1 MTETKREI
9 PGLSPASIKMDLL
22 HFKDEILKDIRTVQ
36 LTLDDKYLKVDDFI
50 KERLEHF
57 ELKINS
63 FSKKIAELSNLI
75 VTDTTIREKV
85 ESFEQFKEEIRD
97 TIFKRRAKFSELE
110 KKVNDDIDR
119 INHILTDSV
128 IYPSLIG
135 NATKF
140 KNFHEFM
147 DYVVQEISQLNLF
160 KDKSGLDI
168 TPYKRKIDQ
177 TVETLK
183 LQINSFVSKDLLDN
197 AINKSEDNIKHILK
211 IYDDRLQDTRVE
223 NSHYSFGLEKKAK
236 EISKQMENLQKAFN
250 KKLEKNKF
258 NEGIFNEYNK
268 ELTNI
273 NTRLDKMN
281 EILKELLG
289 YHPASKKIFMPEI
302 EKKSSKI
309 YSGVKQY
316 IKGNLNANELTSMKK
331 FTYEK
336 SKTKCFDK
344 SYPSPTTSPFP
355 SEDLIK
361 YKNNDYQKKNSNS
374 NFLSNN
380 YMPISLNSQISSESN
395 NRIERKKT
403 FMTQKSFNNSN
414 LRDSLTKKFSEI
426 EDNINF
432 KNENNDKIFKKN
444 TFIRKRTYNY
454 EKVKSTELSKK
465 NVEGNKEYEDNKNF
479 NKDNEDDLS
488 DSFLKDAN
496 IDINNNN
503 NKDKLVL
510 NDYNQNA
517 IKKCSTSIKKVTN
530 NQFIIKEEDEY
541 ILSDASCKNGELNST
556 KRTQNNQSFK
566 NNSEEENENKN
577 RNNNI
582 SGIKDNSND
591 NKESKN
597 KSKNNNISGI
607 KDMSYDNKE
616 NKNNN
621 NTINNSNSN
630 DNKENISNNNSNN
643 NDNKEKKNISNNN
656 PKNNDN
662 KENNTYNNSNTNDKS
677 INNIVNEV
685 INESIVNNDDSKTKP
700 DINNSEEKKKVLNLS
715 KSDNS
720 DLKRLQ
726 SLKDKL
732 NPENNCY
739 SNNNTNNA
747 NTNTNTNN
755 ANTNTNN
762 IGIQLLTIKR
772 KINNVDVNN
781 NNKLIIIE
789 NNNNDKIVCKN
800 VEQKNNQDLK
810 LLTKLGD
817 IQRPYHLQPV
827 NFGMRENISHKN
839 INHNNSKFSPKT
851 ARTQNQNFAY
861 FLQNSNQKIQ
871 NGPNFN
877 SLDSNNIRNN
887 NPQNYNFKPNYN
899 NNIIAIHKVNRTY
912 NNFPKINQDLS
923 EKRNINNTN
932 CVEVK
937 DMNIISKT
945 LSAAKIPNQ
954 GTNNKVAA
962 YIQKPKKILLTS
974 PDNLPPNAFIRKKN
988 RNIAKNNSFGLNGE
1002 KNDNNNKRLKNLYN
1016 NNINY

>member
-63 FSKKIAELSNLI
+63 FSQKIAELSNLI
-75 VTDTTIREKV
+75 ITDTTIREKV
-85 ESFEQFKEEIRD
+85 ETFEQFKEEIRD

-140 KNFHEFM
+140 KTFHEFM

-168 TPYKRKIDQ
+168 TPYKKKIDQ

-236 EISKQMENLQKAFN
+236 EISKQMENMQKAFN
-250 KKLEKNKF
+250 KKMEKNKL
-258 NEGIFNEYNK
+258 NEEIFNEYNK
-268 ELTNI
+268 ELINI

-281 EILKELLG
+281 EIIKELLG
-289 YHPASKKIFMPEI
+289 YHPASKKIFMPAI
-302 EKKSSKI
+302 EKKSSKV

-355 SEDLIK
+355 SEDIIK

-380 YMPISLNSQISSESN
+380 YMPISLNSQISSDSN
-395 NRIERKKT
+395 NTRIERKKT
-403 FMTQKSFNNSN
+403 FVSQKSFNNSNLN

-432 KNENNDKIFKKN
+432 NNENNDKIFKKN

-465 NVEGNKEYEDNKNF
+465 NVEGNKEYEENKNF

-496 IDINNNN
+496 INTNNN
-503 NKDKLVL
+503 NKDMLVL

-517 IKKCSTSIKKVTN
+517 IKKCSTTIKKVTN
-530 NQFIIKEEDEY
+530 NQYIIKEEDEY

-556 KRTQNNQSFK
+556 KRTHNNQSVK

-577 RNNNI
+577 KNNDI

-591 NKESKN
+591 NKENKN
-597 KSKNNNISGI
+597 K
-607 KDMSYDNKE
+607 
-616 NKNNN
+616 N

-656 PKNNDN
+656 LKNNDI
-662 KENNTYNNSNTNDKS
+662 KDNNTNNNSNTNDKS

-700 DINNSEEKKKVLNLS
+700 DINNSEEKKKVLNLI

-732 NPENNCY
+732 NPKHNCY

-755 ANTNTNN
+755 
-762 IGIQLLTIKR
+762 IGLQLLSIKR
-772 KINNVDVNN
+772 KVNNVDVNN
-781 NNKLIIIE
+781 NNKLIVIE

-839 INHNNSKFSPKT
+839 INNINSKFSPKT
-851 ARTQNQNFAY
+851 ARSPNQNVAY
-861 FLQNSNQKIQ
+861 FLQNSNQKTQ

-877 SLDSNNIRNN
+877 SLDNNNIRNN

-945 LSAAKIPNQ
+945 LSAAKIPTQ
-954 GTNNKVAA
+954 ATNNKVAA

-974 PDNLPPNAFIRKKN
+974 PDNLPPNAFMRKKN

-1002 KNDNNNKRLKNLYN
+1002 RNDNNNKRLKNLYN
-1016 NNINY
+1016 NNIYY